1 MSHLSLSMMR
11 RFPAALSFLSALLL
25 CSGCGSTAHA
35 RKLATAG
42 AAYGHATDVLLRVTQ
57 ETAAD
62 ADSAR
67 LLSEA
72 QGLTRDDRR
81 ALIEK
86 HGLVSETV
94 ADLERLRRH
103 ARLLARYF
111 EALGRLAAEGADAEA
126 GDAIGAVATALNRLG
141 QELTGSKLLTTA
153 ERDLISQTAR
163 LSVETVRRSA
173 VDRELSARASAI
185 DQELRVQQTL
195 LDAVRRKL
203 RADLESVTV
212 LGRERDVS
220 KPFLE
225 NTISDPRAWIAL
237 RRGYLIAPPAT
248 EGLKEA
254 SDAASK
260 LRAAWTAFTS
270 RRSDETAQAAL
281 LADLETILAYA
292 EAVRAL
298 QR

>member
-1 MSHLSLSMMR
+1 LAKKNRWLG
-11 RFPAALSFLSALLL
+11 AALGALLL

-42 AAYGHATDVLLRVTQ
+42 AAYGRATDVLLRVTQ
-57 ETAAD
+57 ETAVD

-72 QGLTRDDRR
+72 QGLARDERR
-81 ALIEK
+81 ALLEK
-86 HGLVSETV
+86 HAFVSETV

-111 EALGRLAAEGADAEA
+111 EALGRLAADGADAEA
-126 GDAIGAVATALNRLG
+126 GDAISGVVTALNRLSE
-141 QELTGSKLLTTA
+141 ELAGSKLLTAT
-153 ERDLISQTAR
+153 ERDLLSQTAR
-163 LSVETVRRSA
+163 LSVEAVRRSMIE
-173 VDRELSARASAI
+173 RELSARASAI
-185 DQELRVQQTL
+185 DRELHVQQTL

-203 RADLESVTV
+203 RADLESVTT

-220 KPFLE
+220 RPFLE
-225 NTISDPRAWIAL
+225 NAVSDPRAWIAL
-237 RRGYLIAPPAT
+237 RRGYLIAPTAT

-260 LRAAWTAFTS
+260 LRSAWAAFASGRF
-270 RRSDETAQAAL
+270 DETARASL
-281 LADLETILAYA
+281 LADLDTVVAYA